1 MPLPPVGEQHATKMH
16 RHKRKAQIERAPLKE
31 VVKVALLP
39 RCWKPQC
46 KKKRQGLAKVC
57 PMDGDS

>member
-1 MPLPPVGEQHATKMH
+1 
-16 RHKRKAQIERAPLKE
+16 
-31 VVKVALLP
+31 VKVALLP